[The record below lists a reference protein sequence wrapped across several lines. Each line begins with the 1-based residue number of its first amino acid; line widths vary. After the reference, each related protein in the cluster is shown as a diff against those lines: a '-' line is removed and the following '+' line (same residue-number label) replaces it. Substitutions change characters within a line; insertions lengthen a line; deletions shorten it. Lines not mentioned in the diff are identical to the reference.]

1 MCYETALTKKKKE
14 VKENFNKDFAN
25 PEQYE
30 IYYHR
35 SGFTHPN
42 LQIVKMNEPNTIY
55 PAEWGYVPS
64 WGMRDITAFR
74 KKYNTLN
81 IKSETLFQGLSKEA
95 AFENRCLIIADG
107 FFEPHKTA
115 GNSIPHFCYIPTD
128 KYADNR
134 DLFVFGGIYSEVD
147 DDTNQLTCSILTM
160 EANHFFTEVH
170 NVKKR
175 QPLVLDEELYGEWF
189 NPDLNEGNV
198 LELIKN
204 GFTSKEFK
212 AHPVSTDL
220 YKRNLNT
227 NKPYII
233 EEVPPPNLLF

>member
-81 IKSETLFQGLSKEA
+81 IKSETLFQGVSKEA

-115 GNSIPHFCYIPTD
+115 GNSIPYFCYIPTD

-134 DLFVFGGIYSEVD
+134 DLFVFGGIYSSID
-147 DDTNQLTCSILTM
+147 DDTNQYTCSILTM
-160 EANHFFTEVH
+160 EANSFFSEVH
-170 NVKKR
+170 NIKKR
-175 QPLVLDEELYGEWF
+175 QPLVLDEGLYDEWF

-212 AHPVSTDL
+212 AHPISPDL

-227 NKPYII
+227 NKPNII